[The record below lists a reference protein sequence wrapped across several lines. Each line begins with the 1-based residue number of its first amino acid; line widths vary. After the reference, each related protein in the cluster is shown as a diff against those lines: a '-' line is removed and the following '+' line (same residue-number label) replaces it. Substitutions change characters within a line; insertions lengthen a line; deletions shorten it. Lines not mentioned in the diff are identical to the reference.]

1 MGLCRLMAW
10 ILRSTLDA
18 ILFRPTM
25 VRFDISDLR
34 IFVNVVQAGSITR
47 GAERS
52 HRAVASISTRI
63 KEMEDEMGTPLLMRN
78 RAGVEPTEAG
88 KKLLGHA
95 YRLLKEVQRMNDDLD
110 EYGNRTKNFIK
121 LYSNTV
127 ALYEFLQEP
136 LSQFLK
142 QSPSVTVTIEETVN
156 DAIPAA
162 VMDGRADIGVIAEPV
177 DTRNLVTLPLATD
190 AYVIVVPPTW
200 NDIPA
205 SSARFEQFLDHDF
218 VGPGRGTWMHTLLQQ
233 HAADHGKELRNS
245 VQLRSFSLT
254 CRMVAA
260 GVGIGIVPASAA
272 LRAQSQVDLRVIQ
285 LEDVWANL
293 PLKLCVR
300 NQAELSRHAASLLE
314 FLAQGGGHTLPT
326 ARVQQPRSIPSLAG
340 DRPMRRKPA
349 AKDQ

>member
-1 MGLCRLMAW
+1 M
-10 ILRSTLDA
+10 I
-18 ILFRPTM
+18 
-25 VRFDISDLR
+25 RFDISDLR

-52 HRAVASISTRI
+52 HRAVASISARI
-63 KEMEDEMGTPLLMRN
+63 KEMEDELGTPLLMRN

-110 EYGNRTKNFIK
+110 EYGNRTKNFVK

-127 ALYEFLQEP
+127 GLYEYLQEP

-142 QSPSVTVTIEETVN
+142 QNPAVTLTIEETVN

-162 VMDGRADIGVIAEPV
+162 VLDGRADIGVIAEPV
-177 DTRNLVTLPLATD
+177 DTANLVTLPLATD
-190 AYVIVVPPTW
+190 TYVIITPSSWNHVPT
-200 NDIPA
+200 
-205 SSARFEQFLDHDF
+205 SRARFEQFLDHEL

-233 HAADHGKELRNS
+233 HAAEHGKGLRNS

-272 LRAQSQVDLRVIQ
+272 LRARTYVDLRIIE
-285 LEDVWANL
+285 LEDAWAHL

-300 NQAELSRHAASLLE
+300 NQAGLSRHAAALLE
-314 FLAQGGGHTLPT
+314 FLAQAGGNALPT
-326 ARVQQPRSIPSLAG
+326 AMVQPRRSAPPQTAG
-340 DRPMRRKPA
+340 
-349 AKDQ
+349 

>member
-1 MGLCRLMAW
+1 
-10 ILRSTLDA
+10 
-18 ILFRPTM
+18 M

-63 KEMEDEMGTPLLMRN
+63 KEMEEELGTPLLMRN

-110 EYGNRTKNFIK
+110 EYGNRTKNFVK

-127 ALYEFLQEP
+127 GLYEYLQEP

-142 QSPSVTVTIEETVN
+142 QNPAITLTIEEAVN
-156 DAIPAA
+156 DAIPSA
-162 VMDGRADIGVIAEPV
+162 VLDGRADIGVLAEPV
-177 DTRNLVTLPLATD
+177 DTANLVTLPLATD
-190 AYVIVVPPTW
+190 TYVIVTPPSW
-200 NDIPA
+200 DHIAA
-205 SSARFEQFLDHDF
+205 SRARFEQFLDHEL
-218 VGPGRGTWMHTLLQQ
+218 VGPGRGTWMHTMLQQ
-233 HAADHGKELRNS
+233 HAAEHGKGLRNS

-254 CRMVAA
+254 CRMVAS

-272 LRAQSQVDLRVIQ
+272 LRAQSYVNLRIIE
-285 LEDVWANL
+285 LEDAWANL

-300 NQAELSRHAASLLE
+300 NQAGLSRHAAALLE
-314 FLAQGGGHTLPT
+314 FLAQGGGHALPT
-326 ARVQQPRSIPSLAG
+326 AVVQQRRPAASIPQG
-340 DRPMRRKPA
+340 
-349 AKDQ
+349 